1 MLVRRV
7 LRAPVRPFS
16 TSLQRLSQVDPSDPD
31 QALLYKVK
39 RPGTFFKEP
48 MDPNIQLGYEPLYTA
63 PMASQ
68 VSFTKRWSL
77 GFFGVGAY
85 IGYLTMGVGATSAV
99 VLAGLLPL
107 LLPLPMIQYF
117 AGGYVTRIFRVYRKD
132 EPQTYE
138 NLTKDETLMVEKLS
152 LFGRST
158 YGVPIRVQNTFIA
171 NRRLG
176 WVNWVHLDERTG
188 ALTKLYVE
196 DNIGGIKMDR
206 IWGILEK
213 NSNIDNGR
221 GFLDEMPK
229 ETSK

>member
-1 MLVRRV
+1 MLQRWN
-7 LRAPVRPFS
+7 RAPVRSFS
-16 TSLQRLSQVDPSDPD
+16 TTLRRLSQVDPSDPD
-31 QALLYKVK
+31 QALLYKIK

-48 MDPNIQLGYEPLYTA
+48 LDPQIQLSHEPLYTA

-85 IGYLTMGVGATSAV
+85 IGYLTMGVGASSTLVA
-99 VLAGLLPL
+99 AGLVPL
-107 LLPLPMIQYF
+107 LLPLPLIQYF
-117 AGGYVTRIFRVYRKD
+117 AGGYVTRIFRVYRRN

-138 NLTKDETLMVEKLS
+138 ALTENETLMVEKLS

-158 YGVPIRVQNTFIA
+158 YGVPIQVQNTFIA

-176 WVNWVHLDERTG
+176 WINWVHLDERTG

-196 DNIGGIKMDR
+196 DNIGGIQMDR

-221 GFLDEMPK
+221 SFLNDRPK
-229 ETSK
+229 GA